1 MGNDKQ
7 GSCYCGDIGYEI
19 SGEPLTCY
27 ACHCSECQTK
37 TGGAFALTIVLPET
51 SLSLTKGEPREW
63 LDDRGDS
70 QVLTRLCGNCGGHL
84 WFTFS
89 VAPGVVFVRPGTLA
103 DTSWV
108 KPAAHFWT
116 RSKQPWVELD
126 SESVLFETQP
136 EDLSQLLEM

>member
-70 QVLTRLCGNCGGHL
+70 QVLTRLCGNCGWSPLVYLLGCA
-84 WFTFS
+84 WCGICS
-89 VAPGVVFVRPGTLA
+89 PGYVSGYVMG
-103 DTSWV
+103 
-108 KPAAHFWT
+108 
-116 RSKQPWVELD
+116 
-126 SESVLFETQP
+126 
-136 EDLSQLLEM
+136 